1 MKWMKERDLL
11 IAQTMAF
18 VQSVTGKKPGA
29 DLLSPATETTVL
41 ATVTTAVVNVE
52 AVLAEPPPIPAAVPA
67 KPIQTK
73 PIQTKPL
80 EATPPETK
88 PFQAKPLQIAGLDLP
103 DDFQSEI
110 RARVASFRA
119 HQERFTREREEYCR
133 ATMAKVR
140 ATLDE
145 GAEPPLSIE

>member
-18 VQSVTGKKPGA
+18 VQSVTGKKPGP
-29 DLLSPATETTVL
+29 DLLLPATETTVL

-52 AVLAEPPPIPAAVPA
+52 AVLSEPPIPVAVP
-67 KPIQTK
+67 PNSIQTK
-73 PIQTKPL
+73 PIQTKPA
-80 EATPPETK
+80 EPTPSETK
-88 PFQAKPLQIAGLDLP
+88 PFQAKPLRIAGLDLP

-140 ATLDE
+140 ATLDD
-145 GAEPPLSIE
+145 GAEPPLSAE

>member
-18 VQSVTGKKPGA
+18 VQSVTGKKPGS
-29 DLLSPATETTVL
+29 DLLLPATETTVL

-52 AVLAEPPPIPAAVPA
+52 AVMAEPPPIPVAVPPEPIRTKPAEA
-67 KPIQTK
+67 KPPETK
-73 PIQTKPL
+73 LPQTKPL
-80 EATPPETK
+80 P
-88 PFQAKPLQIAGLDLP
+88 IAGLNLP
-103 DDFQSEI
+103 GDFQSEI

-133 ATMAKVR
+133 VTMAKVR

-145 GAEPPLSIE
+145 GAEPPRSAE